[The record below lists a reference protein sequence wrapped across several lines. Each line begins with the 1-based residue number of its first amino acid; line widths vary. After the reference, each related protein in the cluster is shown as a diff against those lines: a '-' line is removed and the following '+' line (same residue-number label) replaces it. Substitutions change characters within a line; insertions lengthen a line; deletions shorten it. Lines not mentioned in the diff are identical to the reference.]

1 MSKKKIIFNVIFF
14 LVVTGLTIFYL
25 ISSDILSS
33 IKDIGKVSWWG
44 FTTIIFVV
52 FLFITLDCFIIY
64 RNMKMIHSESK
75 FHNAYGTYLM
85 GNLGSNVTPWKSAHF
100 PMIGYYLKK
109 KGFNTEENISVMA
122 TNQMIYSMTLPPLY
136 TIFLIYSLINGS
148 TLQIGDIYVPLY
160 IFVLIG
166 IVTNIGYFT
175 LLMFMMYHERFQ
187 GFILSLEVK
196 ILKRI
201 RKNFDSEG
209 FINDK
214 KIKMRIYKDS
224 ANRMWRNITYN
235 IPSYIAYVFF
245 MLLSFGLP
253 YIIYLMITK
262 TSFKIEDYMYSFL
275 LCQASSY
282 VTNIIPSPGGI
293 GTAEFSFITA
303 FGHFMGDSVNLSVIL
318 YRSVTFLGL
327 VIIDFIYFTI
337 FLILNTITKNNQKNE
352 ENCNKC
358 FKNE

>member
-14 LVVTGLTIFYL
+14 LIVTGLTIYYL
-25 ISSDILSS
+25 ISSKILDS
-33 IKDIGKVSWWG
+33 IKEIGKVEWWG

-52 FLFITLDCFIIY
+52 FLFVTFDCFIIF
-64 RNMKMIHSESK
+64 RNMKMIKKESL
-75 FHNAYGTYLM
+75 FRDAYGTYLM

-100 PMIGYYLKK
+100 PMIGYYLNK
-109 KGFNTEENISVMA
+109 KGFNAEETLSVMA
-122 TNQMIYSMTLPPLY
+122 TNQIIYSTTLPVLY
-136 TIFLIYSLINGS
+136 SIFLIYSLICNS
-148 TLQIGDIYVPLY
+148 SLQIGELNLPLY
-160 IFVLIG
+160 IFCLIG
-166 IVTNIGYFT
+166 IVTNIGYFVI
-175 LLMFMMYHERFQ
+175 LMLMMYHVKFQ
-187 GFILSLEVK
+187 EFILKIEVWVLNKFKKEFDKESFILE
-196 ILKRI
+196 
-201 RKNFDSEG
+201 
-209 FINDK
+209 K
-214 KIKMRIYKDS
+214 KKKMEIYKIS
-224 ANRMWRNITYN
+224 ANRMWHNITYN

-262 TSFKIEDYMYSFL
+262 GSFKIEDYMYSFL

-303 FGHFMGDSVNLSVIL
+303 YKYFMGENVNLAVIL

-327 VIIDFIYFTI
+327 VIVDFIFFTI
-337 FLILNTITKNNQKNE
+337 FLIKQTIKRKNQKNG
-352 ENCNKC
+352 ENLNNC